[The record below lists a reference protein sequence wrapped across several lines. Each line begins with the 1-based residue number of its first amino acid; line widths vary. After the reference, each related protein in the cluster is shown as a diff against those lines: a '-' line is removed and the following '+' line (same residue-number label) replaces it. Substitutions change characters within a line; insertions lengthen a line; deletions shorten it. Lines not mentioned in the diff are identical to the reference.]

1 MELPADLG
9 LTEKES
15 VLLLTHWRQVVEAS
29 SRFNLTA
36 VNDEEAAEKH
46 YRDCLAARGLLER
59 LPAGSRVLDLGS
71 GAGFPGL
78 VLASV
83 CPDLSFTLLDATAK
97 KCDFLRETAET
108 MGLTNVEILCGRA
121 EDVGRGELRES
132 FDLVTARAVASLRE
146 LIELALPLLKTGG
159 TLLAYKG
166 ANYQAE
172 IDEAAHALAELCGE
186 VGAVTAYIL
195 AGGDR
200 RALVTVRKLAPTPA
214 KYPRRPGM
222 PHKRPL

>member
-9 LTEKES
+9 LTEYDS
-15 VLLLTHWRQVVEAS
+15 TLLQTHWRQVQAAS
-29 SRFNLTA
+29 ARFNLTA

-46 YRDCLAARGLLER
+46 YRDCLAARGVLAD
-59 LPAGSRVLDLGS
+59 LPEGTRVLDLGS

-78 VLASV
+78 VLAAV
-83 CPDLSFTLLDATAK
+83 FPALSFTLLDATAK
-97 KCDFLRETAET
+97 KCDFLRDSAAV
-108 MGLTNVEILCGRA
+108 MGLSNAEVLCGRA
-121 EDVGRGELRES
+121 EDVGRGDLRES

-146 LIELALPLLKTGG
+146 LIELALPLLKAGG
-159 TLLAYKG
+159 SLLAYKG
-166 ANYQAE
+166 ANYQTE
-172 IDEAAHALAELCGE
+172 IDEAARALSELCGE
-186 VGAVTAYIL
+186 VRSVTEYAL

-200 RALVTVRKLAPTPA
+200 RALVTVRKLAPAPD

>member
-1 MELPADLG
+1 MELPTDLG
-9 LTEKES
+9 LTEYEAA
-15 VLLLTHWRQVVEAS
+15 LLQTHWQLVQAAS
-29 SRFNLTA
+29 ARFNLTA

-46 YRDCLAARGLLER
+46 YRDCLAVRAVLAS

-78 VLASV
+78 VLAAV
-83 CPDLSFTLLDATAK
+83 FPALSFTLLDATAK
-97 KCDFLRETAET
+97 KCDFLRDTAAV
-108 MGLTNVEILCGRA
+108 MGLSNVDVICGRA
-121 EDVGRGELRES
+121 EDIGRGELRES
-132 FDLVTARAVASLRE
+132 FGLVTARAVASLRE

-159 TLLAYKG
+159 ALLAYKG
-166 ANYQAE
+166 AKYQAE
-172 IDEAAHALAELCGE
+172 IDEAAHALAELRGEIGE
-186 VGAVTAYIL
+186 VTEYAL

-200 RALVTVRKLAPTPA
+200 RALVAVRKLAPTPA